1 MASISMW
8 SRADGIDAKF
18 DARFP
23 LEERCIRVNIGA
35 CDVMVG
41 LTTEEA
47 IKLRNDLSLAIT
59 EAAQQHAQ
67 TVAKDAQAVT
77 E

>member
-8 SRADGIDAKF
+8 SKADGIDAKF

-23 LEERCIRVNIGA
+23 LEERCIHVNIGA

-47 IKLRNDLSLAIT
+47 IKLRDDLSRAIT

-67 TVAKDAQAVT
+67 AIARDAQVVT